1 MLHLRHAAR
10 RLGAARWFSLPEPP
24 VPVPFSEAVQAL
36 SPLRQ
41 QSRRFSAGRQTL
53 VMPAL
58 SPTMEAGTIAAWHKA
73 EGDYVEE
80 GDTLADV
87 DTDKASISWEHMGEE
102 GYVSKILVPAGGEA
116 PVGKPVAV
124 LVAEAPVHL
133 LRQGHRSGPPVPA
146 SSPGAKTS
154 GAKTSP
160 ALGWFDAIT
169 VRDGQRAIVWKPDG
183 RAEVV
188 VGPAKKRL
196 LGDQIEFMREY
207 IADAIRYLVIVDKE
221 GNTEHIPG
229 PANVWF
235 DPTKHR
241 SIAVKRCIMLDA
253 NEHIVSYLR
262 TESNITRRVVT
273 GPTVHIPASNE
284 WVHEFKWCAT
294 SALHGERGRF
304 NVLKTLPDQVE
315 VTIPRLR
322 SFDNAEVSMDVMV
335 FMQLVDVEKL
345 LNSTHDPVTDLKVSI
360 TADLTEFVSKC
371 TLDQLKE
378 RTHELNDLKM
388 FKQSTQRADQI
399 GYRVSKVT
407 YRGYGFSRDI
417 DAMLKQNLVDETKL
431 KIEKETAVK
440 EQDIEDMKSLRRVDR
455 HLKEKEAEVTTN
467 RLDLDIER
475 TRADERRASAKATT
489 DDEMFYLEKLKAMGV
504 DLTQYLVAQR
514 QKPADTEVRITSDE
528 KAPVLHMH
536 VDDRSKK

>member
-1 MLHLRHAAR
+1 MLATRMLRLRHAAR
-10 RLGAARWFSLPEPP
+10 RLGAARWF
-24 VPVPFSEAVQAL
+24 A
-36 SPLRQ
+36 
-41 QSRRFSAGRQTL
+41 AGRHTL

-80 GDTLADV
+80 GDTLADI

-116 PVGKPVAV
+116 AVGKPVAV

-133 LRQGHRSGPPVPA
+133 LRQGHRSGP
-146 SSPGAKTS
+146 SSPGAKAS
-154 GAKTSP
+154 GAKPSAP
-160 ALGWFDAIT
+160 ALGWFDSIT

-196 LGDQIEFMREY
+196 LGDQVEFLREY

-262 TESNITRRVVT
+262 TESNIKRRVVT

-284 WVHEFKWCAT
+284 WVHEFKWSAT

-304 NVLKTLPDQVE
+304 SILKTLPDQVE

-388 FKQSTQRADQI
+388 FEQSTQRADQI
-399 GYRVSKVT
+399 GYKVSKVT

-440 EQDIEDMKSLRRVDR
+440 EQDIQDMKSSRSLDR
-455 HLKEKEAEVTTN
+455 YLKKKEAEVTTHK
-467 RLDLDIER
+467 LDLDMER
-475 TRADERRASAKATT
+475 TRSDERRAAAQATT
-489 DDEMFYLEKLKAMGV
+489 DDEVVHLEKLKALGV
-504 DLTQYLVAQR
+504 DLTQYLVSQK
-514 QKPADTEVRITSDE
+514 QKPADTEVRIVSDD

-536 VDDRSKK
+536 VDDRSAK